1 MAAPLDSSEPLAS
14 LSFAALLDAVAART
28 PAPAGGAVSALAVAL
43 AAGLTEM
50 AARFAPGEEAAAARA
65 AELRAEAP
73 RLADEDVA
81 AYERFLLDRDPGP
94 IAAVPLRAA
103 ELAAETAELAA
114 RLAAGGNPN
123 LRGDAAAGAALA
135 AAAAA
140 SSALLVRINL
150 EAWPDDDRVARAAA
164 LAEAAAVAA
173 RRALGG

>member
-1 MAAPLDSSEPLAS
+1 MAAPLASSEPLAG

-28 PAPAGGAVSALAVAL
+28 PAPGSGAVSALAVAL

-50 AARFAPGEEAAAARA
+50 AARFAPGEEVAAARA

-81 AYERFLLDRDPGP
+81 AYERFLLDRDSGP
-94 IAAVPLRAA
+94 IAAVPLRVA

-114 RLAAGGNPN
+114 RLASGGNPN

-150 EAWPDDDRVARAAA
+150 EGSPGDERVERAAELA
-164 LAEAAAVAA
+164 AAAEAAAL
-173 RRALGG
+173 RALA

>member
-1 MAAPLDSSEPLAS
+1 MAAPLASSEPLAG

-28 PAPAGGAVSALAVAL
+28 PAPGSGAVSALVVAL

-65 AELRAEAP
+65 AELRAEATP
-73 RLADEDVA
+73 LADEDA
-81 AYERFLLDRDPGP
+81 TAYERYLRERELDP
-94 IAAVPLRAA
+94 IVEVPLRVA

-123 LRGDAAAGAALA
+123 LRGDAATGAALA

-140 SSALLVRINL
+140 SCALLVGINL
-150 EAWPDDDRVARAAA
+150 EGSPDDERVARAAA
-164 LAEAAAVAA
+164 LAEAAAASAA
-173 RRALGG
+173 RALG